1 MAESDDPAPGTPGET
16 VPERPGTANFVR
28 ALNVRRNA
36 RIGVGVGVVFAAAVY
51 SVRVFELLGP
61 APDAAGPAFFLM
73 LAFVLATGVALLV
86 TVALTVRSAARR
98 AREVD

>member
-16 VPERPGTANFVR
+16 VPERPGTANVVR

-36 RIGVGVGVVFAAAVY
+36 RVGVAVGVVFAAVVY

-61 APDAAGPAFFLM
+61 APDTVGPWFFLM

-86 TVALTVRSAARR
+86 TVALTVRSAVHR
-98 AREVD
+98 ARELE

>member
-36 RIGVGVGVVFAAAVY
+36 RIGVGVGVVFAAVVY
-51 SVRVFELLGP
+51 AVRVFELLGP
-61 APDAAGPAFFLM
+61 APDSAGSLYFLM
-73 LAFVLATGVALLV
+73 LAFVLASGVALLV
-86 TVALTVRSAARR
+86 TLGLTVRSAARR
-98 AREVD
+98 ARELD